1 MEGWRSILDAG
12 GVGPAFN
19 PGHCHSDVLSVVA
32 AFKGRVVIQDPGVLH
47 YSPNDER
54 FFLKSAKAHNGPCLA
69 DWRSH

>member
-19 PGHCHSDVLSVVA
+19 PGHCHSYFSVVA
-32 AFKGRVVIQDPGVLH
+32 AFKGRVVIQDPGVLD

-54 FFLKSAKAHNGPCLA
+54 FFLVREGP
-69 DWRSH
+69 